1 MTSIAPPVRTDAEGL
16 AALLVLRPTHASR
29 NRHFALF
36 ATPEAKLA
44 RRHALALRGLVRDLA
59 GGHGPVRVTS
69 CAPVDGHADSW
80 SLGYTLVRIA
90 ARRTVEL
97 TTNDL
102 AVVRVALARR
112 GLRLLPA
119 ALVVRDDDHAIVARL
134 IRRGESSLGLAASEP
149 SRDHH

>member
-1 MTSIAPPVRTDAEGL
+1 MTPIAPPVRTDAEAL
-16 AALLVLRPTHASR
+16 AALIVLRPTHASR

-36 ATPEAKLA
+36 ATLEAKLA

-59 GGHGPVRVTS
+59 GGHGPVRVTA
-69 CAPVDGHADSW
+69 CAPVEGVADAW
-80 SLGYTLVRIA
+80 TLDYALVRIA
-90 ARRTVEL
+90 ARRTVRL

-119 ALVVRDDDHAIVARL
+119 ALVARDDDHAIVARL
-134 IRRGESSLGLAASEP
+134 IGRGESSLGLAASEP
-149 SRDHH
+149 SRGPH